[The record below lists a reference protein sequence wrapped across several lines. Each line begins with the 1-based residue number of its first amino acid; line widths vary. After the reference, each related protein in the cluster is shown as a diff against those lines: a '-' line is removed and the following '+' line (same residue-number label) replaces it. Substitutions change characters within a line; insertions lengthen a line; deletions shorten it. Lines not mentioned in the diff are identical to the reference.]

1 MEIPPMHSTRNENN
15 VYDLTKRAIEESEAR
30 VASLQREISLLHEI
44 IAQNRTFLE
53 RIERGSRSSGGGN
66 VVLLDRLGGNS
77 KALPAMARRDPRSA
91 APRADDKRL
100 RGGQTY
106 AASILD
112 VLAKTPGGLTTA
124 ELTEHFRKVQHPIS
138 TRDDAGKAVSNQLS
152 QLKGKNLIVRDR
164 NKRFSIADA

>member
-1 MEIPPMHSTRNENN
+1 MHSTRNENS
-15 VYDLTKRAIEESEAR
+15 VYELTKRAIEESEAR

-53 RIERGSRSSGGGN
+53 RIEKGARSGGGAN
-66 VVLLDRLGGNS
+66 LLDRLGGSAKTVSQNG
-77 KALPAMARRDPRSA
+77 KRDVRALLPT
-91 APRADDKRL
+91 PRADDKRL

-112 VLAKTPGGLTTA
+112 VLAKNPEGLTTA
-124 ELTEHFRKVQHPIS
+124 ELTEYFRKVRHPIS
-138 TRDDAGKAVSNQLS
+138 TREDAGKAVSNQLS

-164 NKRFSIADA
+164 NKRFTIAEL